1 MSKKP
6 KIMKEITV
14 SVTSIHRFNFIK
26 IKYKVQEYSTAV
38 MNSFPRPELS
48 YLQKK
53 ILAIFS

>member
-1 MSKKP
+1 
-6 KIMKEITV
+6 MKDITV
-14 SVTSIHRFNFIK
+14 SVTLIHHFNFIK